1 MQQIFKEVM
10 IMAKVLVVD
19 DVAVDLNRMADIVK
33 SMGHIVI
40 QASDGDEAIAK
51 TQSEKPDLILLDI
64 VIPKKN
70 GFQVCRELRDDP
82 SVAATPIIMVTSKN
96 QDNDKFYGLKQ
107 GANEYI
113 PKPYTE
119 DALKSAIAKFLK

>member
-1 MQQIFKEVM
+1 
-10 IMAKVLVVD
+10 MAKVLVVD

>member
-1 MQQIFKEVM
+1 
-10 IMAKVLVVD
+10 MAKVLVVD

-33 SMGHIVI
+33 GMGHTAIP
-40 QASDGDEAIAK
+40 ASDGEEAIAK

-70 GFQVCRELRDDP
+70 GFQVCRELREDP
-82 SVAATPIIMVTSKN
+82 SVAGIPIIMVTSKN

-119 DALKSAIAKFLK
+119 DALKSAIQKFLK

>member
-1 MQQIFKEVM
+1 
-10 IMAKVLVVD
+10 MAKVLVVD

-33 SMGHIVI
+33 GMGHIAI
-40 QASDGDEAIAK
+40 PASDGEEAIAK

-70 GFQVCRELRDDP
+70 GFQVCRELREDP
-82 SVAATPIIMVTSKN
+82 AVANIPIVMVTSKN

-107 GANEYI
+107 GANDYI

-119 DALKSAIAKFLK
+119 DALKNVIRKYLK